1 MDDNIV
7 AMRVE
12 NYEEEGVR
20 KMAEDKQK
28 KRDERIGRIVS
39 NVSQL
44 PDEDQ
49 IYVLG
54 HVEGFAA
61 KKAIEAQKRQS
72 TKGA

>member
-1 MDDNIV
+1 MT
-7 AMRVE
+7 
-12 NYEEEGVR
+12 
-20 KMAEDKQK
+20 EDKQK

-54 HVEGFAA
+54 HVEGFVA
-61 KKAIEAQKRQS
+61 KKAIEAQKRQRP
-72 TKGA
+72 KGAQIATTVAETGKEA